1 MGCRIKFTDF
11 LQFLLNRTFT
21 SLQFSLQFFHC
32 LFDMCVSFWYVCN
45 TLCYMCI
52 FPSSSQ
58 RLLLLLLLYFY
69 MCFQCF
75 VFALCEQLQQCSLRE
90 NISIIYWYRLYSKII
105 MRISKKNRKQLFIA
119 KWFCYIRL
127 LYKFTLILYLCLFF
141 EFQLD
146 DINDAA
152 SRLYKTSCSKQKLS
166 TFNICNTDIA
176 FWSDGQISWRYQW

>member
-1 MGCRIKFTDF
+1 MF
-11 LQFLLNRTFT
+11 
-21 SLQFSLQFFHC
+21 
-32 LFDMCVSFWYVCN
+32 
-45 TLCYMCI
+45 I

-75 VFALCEQLQQCSLRE
+75 VFALCEQLQQCSSRE
-90 NISIIYWYRLYSKII
+90 NIPIIHRYTLYGKII
-105 MRISKKNRKQLFIA
+105 MRISKRNRKQLFLV

-127 LYKFTLILYLCLFF
+127 LYEFSLIFDLCLFF

-152 SRLYKTSCSKQKLS
+152 SRLYKTSCSIQNLS
-166 TFNICNTDIA
+166 TFNICNTDIRYN
-176 FWSDGQISWRYQW
+176 SDLMDKFCDDISDKNIFHRGDGGLSGYSSSI